1 MYSGR
6 GSVRELSPYMRF
18 LCHPLRQRLW
28 RLEESWK
35 GMGGGSGIVT
45 GQLDGISIGSHALK
59 EGISRVTDGPSA
71 ALSFD
76 L

>member
-1 MYSGR
+1 MEVRGELERDVGGR
-6 GSVRELSPYMRF
+6 
-18 LCHPLRQRLW
+18 
-28 RLEESWK
+28 
-35 GMGGGSGIVT
+35 SGIVT